1 MLLGADRIDERASTL
16 AGSEYLD
23 LIHGLVAGR
32 PEIDLD
38 LEVRLQKACVELVG
52 KGLITSAHDCSDG
65 GLAIAIAECCI
76 AGGMGFEGDFSNSA
90 RWDAALFG
98 EAQSRIVVSVPQD
111 KFDSVRAV
119 CLALQVPQMTLG
131 RTEGDSLRLEGLVDL
146 PLRKIDDAWRNAL
159 ERVVT
164 ASRA

>member
-1 MLLGADRIDERASTL
+1 L
-16 AGSEYLD
+16 
-23 LIHGLVAGR
+23 
-32 PEIDLD
+32 
-38 LEVRLQKACVELVG
+38 
-52 KGLITSAHDCSDG
+52 
-65 GLAIAIAECCI
+65 
-76 AGGMGFEGDFSNSA
+76 GFEGDFSNSA

-164 ASRA
+164 ASLA